1 MLALPNMGVFA
12 PPPKLGARARLA
24 VGRRLA
30 LRLAS
35 GDLSEFISELI
46 SEGAAAAAAVLGIMG
61 LLPNMGRVRD
71 SRRAARRD
79 LRAAARTGCSGFA
92 SEGGFEG
99 GDRVW
104 GGDRV

>member
-1 MLALPNMGVFA
+1 MLALPTMGVFA
-12 PPPKLGARARLA
+12 PPPILGARARLA
-24 VGRRLA
+24 VGRRFA

-35 GDLSEFISELI
+35 GDLSEFISELT
-46 SEGAAAAAAVLGIMG
+46 SEGAAAAAAVLGMG
-61 LLPNMGRVRD
+61 PLPNMGRVRD

-79 LRAAARTGCSGFA
+79 LRAAARTGCSGLA

>member
-1 MLALPNMGVFA
+1 MGDFA
-12 PPPKLGARARLA
+12 PPRARARLA
-24 VGRRLA
+24 VGRRFA

-35 GDLSEFISELI
+35 GEVSEFISEFI
-46 SEGAAAAAAVLGIMG
+46 STEVADAAAVLGMG
-61 LLPNMGRVRD
+61 TLPNMGRACVIACD